1 MGLAKTS
8 LGTFDRLLNAMLTK
22 APKPLGKTA
31 AKLRSSSE
39 GASADYSGT
48 QTRAGKSANASLKP
62 KRKSRKSTASSATR
76 KPR

>member
-1 MGLAKTS
+1 MNK
-8 LGTFDRLLNAMLTK
+8 FDTLFHAILTK
-22 APKPLGKTA
+22 APKPVGKTA
-31 AKLRSSSE
+31 AKPRSSSE

-62 KRKSRKSTASSATR
+62 QRKSPKSTASRSTK